1 MIEPSSE
8 RYVKAGELAEL
19 MGVSVRTINRW
30 VTEGMPSEDW
40 GISRTRRYVPSQSIE
55 WAHARSTRDKWS
67 VTTII
72 GLDGA
77 PTPPG
82 PTSRR

>member
-40 GISRTRRYVPSQSIE
+40 GMSRTRRYVPSQSIE
-55 WAHARSTRDKWS
+55 WAHARATRDKMERHNDHRS
-67 VTTII
+67 
-72 GLDGA
+72 GRRA
-77 PTPPG
+77 NASG
-82 PTSRR
+82 PDQ